1 MDDDQIMSALY
12 TIEHLESK
20 DELERFRDA
29 LSQREN
35 KMKEEEEEQKKIEA
49 DKIKKVAMRTALF
62 NAQHRLEA
70 AAEKIYGE
78 KFDSEQNSIY
88 FVLNISTA
96 MRFLE
101 QVGCS
106 VQVPS
111 CLDLSNSLIEFCL
124 DELDYN
130 GIQQDS
136 VNDVIIPISF

>member
-1 MDDDQIMSALY
+1 MNDDQIMSALY

-29 LSQREN
+29 LSQRES
-35 KMKEEEEEQKKIEA
+35 KMKEEEQKKIEA
-49 DKIKKVAMRTALF
+49 DKIKKVAMGTALF
-62 NAQHRLEA
+62 NAQRRLEA
-70 AAEKIYGE
+70 TAEENYGE
-78 KFDSEQNSIY
+78 KFDSKLNSIY
-88 FVLNISTA
+88 FVLTISTA

-111 CLDLSNSLIEFCL
+111 YLDLNNSLIEFAL
-124 DELDYN
+124 DELDCN
-130 GIQQDS
+130 GIQQDN